1 MPAHGVAHF
10 AQAVGRLAAG
20 DSMLRISS
28 IVAVLGL
35 GAPLLAS
42 GAADTVDNFRL
53 TDQQG
58 TSHELYYLSDM
69 KAVVLLAAGARCEA
83 SQKAAATL
91 EGLRAKYEPQGVTF
105 LVLDSN
111 LRDGASREA
120 LAKHAK
126 QAGIG
131 MPILMDETQL
141 IGESLGFK
149 RNGEVL
155 VASPQGWKVTY
166 RGGAGAVSSVL
177 DSMLAG
183 TAPSLGATTEAAG
196 CTIEMPEHDRRQAH
210 AQISYEKT
218 IAPMLIDKC
227 VSCHRDGGIGPW
239 QMTSYDMIKGFAP
252 MIREVVRTQ
261 RMPPWHADPH
271 YSVFSN
277 DRGLSLDQART
288 LVHWIEAGAPRGA
301 GADPLLAQKKDW
313 PQWPLGK
320 PDLIIELPAFTVP
333 ATGTIPYQMTKV
345 ENPLDHDVWVRAI
358 DWVPGQRS
366 VVHHIIASAGGAER
380 RGAVSLNNYVP
391 GVEPLELPPEA
402 GILLP
407 AHATFHFQTHY
418 TSNGKELTD
427 QTRMG
432 LYFRKDA
439 PKYSFRSLVFAN
451 PKLHIPAN
459 TKWHEEQAEQTL
471 KADAIIYTLHP
482 HAHYR
487 GKASRFVA
495 YYPDGKSQTLLNIP
509 AYDFNWQGTYELAE
523 PMRIPAGT
531 RIVYSQWYDNST
543 QNKANPDPN
552 REVTWGEQTWDE
564 MIFGVIRYRNVTE
577 DARKQEQKEPSQDEL
592 FTERQAGQ

>member
-1 MPAHGVAHF
+1 MHSMRLILSVA
-10 AQAVGRLAAG
+10 ALLSSATLAFG
-20 DSMLRISS
+20 SPEI
-28 IVAVLGL
+28 
-35 GAPLLAS
+35 
-42 GAADTVDNFRL
+42 VDNFRL

-69 KAVVLLAAGARCEA
+69 KAVVLLAQGTGCEA

-105 LVLDSN
+105 LLLDSN
-111 LRDGASREA
+111 LQDAGSREA
-120 LAKHAK
+120 LAKQQK
-126 QAGIG
+126 QAGLSL
-131 MPILMDETQL
+131 PILMDETQL
-141 IGESLGFK
+141 VGEALGIT

-155 VASPQGWKVTY
+155 IANPQGWKVAY
-166 RGGAGAVSSVL
+166 RGGVGAVPAAL
-177 DSMLAG
+177 DSMV
-183 TAPSLGATTEAAG
+183 SGAAVNAAASAVSG
-196 CTIEMPEHDRRQAH
+196 CAIKMPERDKKQAH

-227 VSCHRDGGIGPW
+227 VTCHRTGGIGPW
-239 QMTSYDMIKGFAP
+239 QMTSYDMVKGFAP
-252 MIREVVRTQ
+252 MIREVVRVQ
-261 RMPPWHADPH
+261 RMPPMPIDRH
-271 YSVFSN
+271 YNAFSN
-277 DRGLSLDQART
+277 DRGLSTEQART
-288 LVHWIEAGAPRGA
+288 LVHWIEAGAPRGT

-313 PQWPLGK
+313 PEWPLGK
-320 PDLIIELPAFTVP
+320 PDLIVELPAFTVP

-358 DWVPGQRS
+358 DWVPGERT

-418 TSNGKELTD
+418 TSNGKALTD

-439 PKYSFRSLVFAN
+439 PKYNFRSLVFAN
-451 PKLHIPAN
+451 PKLRIPAN
-459 TKWHEEQAEQTL
+459 TKWHEEVAENTL
-471 KADAIIYTLHP
+471 KEDAILYTLHP

-495 YYPDGKSQTLLNIP
+495 YYPDGKEETLLNIP
-509 AYDFNWQGTYELAE
+509 AYDFNWQGTYEMTKPLQV
-523 PMRIPAGT
+523 PAGT
-531 RIVYSQWYDNST
+531 RIVYTQWYDNST
-543 QNKANPDPN
+543 QNKANPDAN

-577 DARKQEQKEPSQDEL
+577 DAKSQPQQKGPSQEEL
-592 FTERQAGQ
+592 FTERQARQE

>member
-1 MPAHGVAHF
+1 MHSMRHIRCLGVA
-10 AQAVGRLAAG
+10 A
-20 DSMLRISS
+20 
-28 IVAVLGL
+28 LGL
-35 GAPLLAS
+35 GAPLLAF
-42 GAADTVDNFRL
+42 GAPDTIDNFRL

-58 TSHELYYLSDM
+58 ASHELYYLSDM
-69 KAVVLLAAGARCEA
+69 KAVVLLAQGTACEA
-83 SQKAAATL
+83 SQKAAAQL
-91 EGLRAKYEPQGVTF
+91 EGLRARYEPRGVTF

-111 LRDGASREA
+111 LTDATSREA
-120 LAKHAK
+120 LAK
-126 QAGIG
+126 QAGVG
-131 MPILMDETQL
+131 LPILMDEAQL
-141 IGESLGFK
+141 VGESLGIK

-155 VASPQGWKVTY
+155 IANPQDWKVAY
-166 RGGAGAVSSVL
+166 RGGVGAVPAAL

-183 TAPSLGATTEAAG
+183 AAVKPAASEVAG
-196 CTIEMPEHDRRQAH
+196 CPIKMPERDRSQAH

-239 QMTSYDMIKGFAP
+239 QMNSYDMVRGFAP

-271 YSVFSN
+271 YSAFSN
-277 DRGLSLDQART
+277 DRGLSLDQTRA
-288 LVHWIEAGAPRGA
+288 LVHWIEAGSPRGS
-301 GADPLLAQKKDW
+301 GADPLLTQKKDW

-320 PDLIIELPAFTVP
+320 PDLIVELPSFTVP
-333 ATGTIPYQMTKV
+333 STGTIPYQMTKV
-345 ENPLDHDVWVRAI
+345 ENPLDHDVWVRAV
-358 DWVPGQRS
+358 DWVPGERG

-391 GVEPLELPPEA
+391 GVEPLQLPPEA

-418 TSNGKELTD
+418 TSNGKVLTD
-427 QTRMG
+427 TTKMG

-439 PKYSFRSLVFAN
+439 PKYNFRSLVFAN
-451 PKLHIPAN
+451 NKLRIPPN
-459 TKWHEEQAEQTL
+459 TKWHEETAEQTL
-471 KADAIIYTLHP
+471 KAEAIIYTLHP

-495 YYPDGKSQTLLNIP
+495 YYPDGKTQTLLNIP
-509 AYDFNWQGTYELAE
+509 AYDFNWQGTYELNE

-543 QNKANPDPN
+543 QNKANPDAN

-564 MIFGVIRYRNVTE
+564 MIFGVIRYRNVVE
-577 DARKQEQKEPSQDEL
+577 DAQAQPQKEPSQEEL
-592 FTERQAGQ
+592 FTERKAQQ

>member
-1 MPAHGVAHF
+1 MRRIPFVAALF
-10 AQAVGRLAAG
+10 C
-20 DSMLRISS
+20 
-28 IVAVLGL
+28 L
-35 GAPLLAS
+35 GAPLVGSAS
-42 GAADTVDNFRL
+42 VQATVDNFRL

-58 TSHELYYLSDM
+58 ASHELYYLSDM
-69 KAVVLLAAGARCEA
+69 KAVVLLARGNGCEA
-83 SQKAAATL
+83 SQQATATL
-91 EGLRAKYEPQGVTF
+91 EGLRARYESQGVTF
-105 LVLDSN
+105 LLLDSN
-111 LRDGASREA
+111 LADEASREA
-120 LAKHAK
+120 LAKQAK
-126 QAGIG
+126 QAGITL
-131 MPILMDETQL
+131 PILMDETQL
-141 IGESLGFK
+141 IAESLGFT

-155 VASPQGWKVTY
+155 IANPQGWKVAY
-166 RGGAGAVSSVL
+166 RGGVAAVPAALDSILAGAAMKTSKTDV
-177 DSMLAG
+177 
-183 TAPSLGATTEAAG
+183 AG
-196 CTIEMPEHDRRQAH
+196 CAIRMPARDRQQAH
-210 AQISYEKT
+210 AQISYEKS
-218 IAPMLIDKC
+218 IAPLLIDKC

-239 QMTSYDMIKGFAP
+239 QMSSYDMIKGFAP

-277 DRGLSLDQART
+277 DRGLSTEQART
-288 LVHWIEAGAPRGA
+288 LVHWIEAGAPRGT
-301 GADPLLAQKKDW
+301 GADPLLVQKKDW

-320 PDLIIELPAFTVP
+320 PDLIVELPVFTVP
-333 ATGTIPYQMTKV
+333 PTGTIPYQMTKV

-380 RGAVSLNNYVP
+380 KGAVSLNNYVP

-418 TSNGKELTD
+418 TSNGKQLTD

-439 PKYSFRSLVFAN
+439 PKYNFRSLVFAN
-451 PKLHIPAN
+451 SKLRIPPN

-509 AYDFNWQGTYELAE
+509 AYDFNWQGTYELIE

-543 QNKANPDPN
+543 QNKANPDAN

-577 DARKQEQKEPSQDEL
+577 DAAQQKGPSQEEL
-592 FTERQAGQ
+592 FTERKQE

>member
-1 MPAHGVAHF
+1 M
-10 AQAVGRLAAG
+10 R
-20 DSMLRISS
+20 RISS
-28 IVAVLGL
+28 FVALLGL
-35 GAPLLAS
+35 AAPLLAS
-42 GAADTVDNFRL
+42 GAPDTIDNFRL

-58 TSHELYYLSDM
+58 ASHELYYLADM
-69 KAVVLLAAGARCEA
+69 KAVVLLAQGTGCEA

-105 LVLDSN
+105 LLLDSN
-111 LRDGASREA
+111 LADEASREA
-120 LAKHAK
+120 LAK
-126 QAGIG
+126 QAQQSGIK

-141 IGESLGFK
+141 IAESLGVT

-155 VASPQGWKVTY
+155 IANPQGWKVAY
-166 RGGAGAVSSVL
+166 RGAVGSVPAAL

-183 TAPSLGATTEAAG
+183 APGIETVKTANLEVAG
-196 CTIEMPEHDRRQAH
+196 CAIKMPERDRRQAH
-210 AQISYEKT
+210 AQISYEKS
-218 IAPMLIDKC
+218 IAPLLIDKC

-239 QMTSYDMIKGFAP
+239 QMSSYDMIKGFAP

-277 DRGLSLDQART
+277 DRGLSTEQART
-288 LVHWIEAGAPRGA
+288 LVHWIEAGSPRGA

-313 PQWPLGK
+313 PEWPLGK
-320 PDLIIELPAFTVP
+320 PDLIVELPAFTVP
-333 ATGTIPYQMTKV
+333 PTGTIPYQMTKV

-380 RGAVSLNNYVP
+380 KGAVSLNNYVP
-391 GVEPLELPPEA
+391 GVEPLQLPPEA

-418 TSNGKELTD
+418 TSNGKQLTD
-427 QTRMG
+427 TTKMG

-439 PKYSFRSLVFAN
+439 PKYNFRSLVFAN
-451 PKLHIPAN
+451 PKLRIPAN
-459 TKWHEEQAEQTL
+459 TKWHEEVAENTL
-471 KADAIIYTLHP
+471 KEDAILYTLHP

-495 YYPDGKSQTLLNIP
+495 YYPDGKQETLLNIP
-509 AYDFNWQGTYELAE
+509 AYDFNWQGTYELTK
-523 PMRIPAGT
+523 PMQVPAGT

-543 QNKANPDPN
+543 QNKANPDAN

-577 DARKQEQKEPSQDEL
+577 DAKTQPQQKGPSQEEL
-592 FTERQAGQ
+592 FTERQARQQ